1 MRSLISETAA
11 LRMAWL
17 RDVAHPSRIAG
28 KLLRALLVLAIAGHV
43 VLILVVL
50 IASLALLRW
59 NPPVTAL
66 MAYRGVT
73 AHQKSQPIRFVP
85 LHQIPRVAR
94 SMVIRLEDY
103 RFYQHH
109 GVDFGALRDAWKINE
124 SIRRTAVGGST
135 IPMQLARNLFLT
147 PRKTYF
153 RKYVESIIAI
163 EMDFILPKDRIL
175 ELYLNCI
182 EWGKGVFGIGAAS
195 VHYYK
200 TGVGGLG
207 LDEMRRLVTIITN
220 PLRFNVQTFSRS
232 AQMTERYAYLVSR
245 FPDPTSEPPA
255 LGPVAPLPD
264 PQPAAVQA
272 SPPVPEPAAQPA
284 PVPAGAS
291 AEPPTQPVTVPAP
304 QTATQPAASP
314 TAAQQ

>member
-1 MRSLISETAA
+1 
-11 LRMAWL
+11 MAWL

-28 KLLRALLVLAIAGHV
+28 KLLRALLALAIVGHA
-43 VLILVVL
+43 VLIFVIL

-66 MAYRGVT
+66 MMYRSAT

-85 LHQIPRVAR
+85 LRQIPRVAR

-103 RFYQHH
+103 RFYEHR

-124 SIRRTAVGGST
+124 SIGRTAVGGST

-153 RKYVESIIAI
+153 RKYVESIIAM
-163 EMDFILPKDRIL
+163 EMDLILPKDRIL

-195 VHYYK
+195 VYYYK

-207 LDEMRRLVTIITN
+207 LDQMRRLVTIITN
-220 PLRFNVQTFSRS
+220 PLRFNVQTFPRS

-245 FPDPTSEPPA
+245 FPYPAAEPPA

-264 PQPAAVQA
+264 ALPTAGSAQAQQA
-272 SPPVPEPAAQPA
+272 SPPAPEPVQGAAPPAPGSAEQPTAQP
-284 PVPAGAS
+284 PA
-291 AEPPTQPVTVPAP
+291 QQDPA
-304 QTATQPAASP
+304 QTAAQPAASP
-314 TAAQQ
+314 P